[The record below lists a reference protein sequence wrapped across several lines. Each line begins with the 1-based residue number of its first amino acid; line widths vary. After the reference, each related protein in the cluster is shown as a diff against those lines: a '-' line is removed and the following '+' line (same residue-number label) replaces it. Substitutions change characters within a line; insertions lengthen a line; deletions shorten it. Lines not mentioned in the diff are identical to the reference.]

1 MSRGVDCAVLQ
12 SHLPPLTAMLPNR
25 PTMKYDVAIVGAGP
39 AGSACAALCAAAG
52 LRTLLLERAIFPREK
67 VCGDC
72 VNPACWLVLDRLGV
86 SARIAALPHA
96 RLDAVEFIGT
106 DERVLRY
113 PLPAGD
119 RGEIAVKRSAF
130 DAVLLDRAAELG
142 ATVKQGAA
150 VIAIEPGWRLRVGD
164 DSWEAATLVAADG
177 RNSTVARLLGLLP
190 AAHKDRLGLQAH
202 LPAPIGDGN
211 KVTMR
216 LLPFGYCGVADVGG
230 GEINV
235 CLVAKSCDLHRLKAW
250 AHEQFSLQPDQA
262 WRSIAPLARAP
273 LPPAH
278 ERLLLVGD
286 AARVVEPFTGE
297 GIYYALASGALAAE
311 AIIDGDLPRYAAS
324 HRALYRGRLWVN
336 ELAKA
341 AVLHPRLATHA
352 LRLARVWPSL
362 LGMLTAKV
370 VAPLTE

>member
-1 MSRGVDCAVLQ
+1 MVQ
-12 SHLPPLTAMLPNR
+12 S
-25 PTMKYDVAIVGAGP
+25 YQVIIVGGGP
-39 AGSACAALCAAAG
+39 AGSTCAALCAAAG
-52 LRTLLLERAIFPREK
+52 LRTLLIERSIFPREK

-72 VNPACWLVLDRLGV
+72 LNPSCWPVLDRLGV
-86 SARIAALPHA
+86 SDRIVAQAHG

-106 DERVLRY
+106 DERVHRY
-113 PLPAGD
+113 PLPAGG
-119 RGEIAVKRSAF
+119 RGEIAIKRSAL
-130 DAVLLDRAAELG
+130 DAVLLDRAVELG

-150 VIAIEPGWRLRVGD
+150 LVGVEPGWRLRVGD
-164 DSWEAATLVAADG
+164 EGFAAETLVAADG

-202 LPAPIGDGN
+202 LPAPADCAK

-235 CLVAKSCDLHRLKAW
+235 CLVAKARELDRLKAW
-250 AHEQFSLQPDQA
+250 AHERFSLAPDQA

-273 LPPAH
+273 LSPAH

-286 AARVVEPFTGE
+286 VARVVEPFTGE
-297 GIYYALASGALAAE
+297 GIYYALATGALAAE
-311 AIIDGDLPRYAAS
+311 AIIRGDLASYADA

-336 ELAKA
+336 QLAKA
-341 AVLHPRLATHA
+341 AVLHPHLTTHA
-352 LRLARVWPSL
+352 LRLARLWPPL

-370 VAPLTE
+370 VRAAN

>member
-1 MSRGVDCAVLQ
+1 
-12 SHLPPLTAMLPNR
+12 
-25 PTMKYDVAIVGAGP
+25 MKYDVAVVGAGP
-39 AGSACAALCAAAG
+39 AGSTCAALCAAAG
-52 LRTLLLERAIFPREK
+52 LRTLVLERAHFPREK

-72 VNPACWLVLDRLGV
+72 LNPACWPVLDRLGV

-96 RLDAVEFIGT
+96 RLEAVEVIGT
-106 DERVLRY
+106 DERVLHY
-113 PLPAGD
+113 PLPGGD

-130 DAVLLDRAAELG
+130 DAVLLERAAEQG
-142 ATVKQGAA
+142 ATVKQGVA
-150 VIAIEPGWRLRVGD
+150 VVAVEAGWRVHAGE
-164 DSWEAATLVAADG
+164 EAFEADTLVAADG

-202 LPAPIGDGN
+202 LPARNGDGN

-216 LLPFGYCGVADVGG
+216 LLPCGYCGVAEVGG

-235 CLVAKSCDLHRLKAW
+235 CLVARARDLDRLKAW
-250 AHEQFSLQPDQA
+250 ANEKFSLQPEQA

-273 LPPAH
+273 LPPVQ

-297 GIYYALASGALAAE
+297 GISYALGSGVLAAE
-311 AIIDGDLPRYAAS
+311 AIISGDLPRYAAR
-324 HRALYRGRLWVN
+324 HRDLYRGRLWVN

-341 AVLHPRLATHA
+341 AVLHPRIATQT
-352 LRLARVWPSL
+352 LRLARFWPPL

-370 VAPLTE
+370 VRT